1 MQGIPRGFKS
11 AHSHNDFLLGAHVL
25 SQLLCT
31 AMQVQERV
39 LSHAHA
45 CHSMAGSLFWCLT
58 ARSYPDYDGFK
69 VLLQQPAAQTLAKG
83 VSRPAAVPT
92 MPPKA
97 KPGVVKRSSQQQ
109 SSSQQPSDIGSRSQ
123 EPSEGEPKWH
133 AAGEGPAVGS
143 GSEEARVQQQQLQQ
157 QQYGRPAQE
166 SGSSG
171 QGLRRVST
179 ATEDNCSAAAAMF
192 EAGDAQSVE
201 DALQLDAATVSQIVQ
216 HARLMKQLN
225 GQETQRDCLVM

>member
-1 MQGIPRGFKS
+1 
-11 AHSHNDFLLGAHVL
+11 
-25 SQLLCT
+25 
-31 AMQVQERV
+31 
-39 LSHAHA
+39 
-45 CHSMAGSLFWCLT
+45 MAGSLFWCLT

-69 VLLQQPAAQTLAKG
+69 VLLQQPAAQTPAMG

-109 SSSQQPSDIGSRSQ
+109 SSSQQPSDIGSTSQ
-123 EPSEGEPKWH
+123 EPSEGEPKRH

-143 GSEEARVQQQQLQQ
+143 GSDETRVQQQQQH
-157 QQYGRPAQE
+157 GRPAQE
-166 SGSSG
+166 PGSIG

-179 ATEDNCSAAAAMF
+179 ATEDSCSAAATMF

-201 DALQLDAATVSQIVQ
+201 DALLLDAATVSQIVQ